1 MDLEEKE
8 IRQKLKS
15 DFIHYGEKCLRI
27 RTKTGEISPLYLN
40 AAQLFVHDKLEEQKG
55 RTGKVRALLLK
66 GRQLGMSTYV
76 GARFYHLTTH
86 KYGIQTFILTHALD
100 ATNNL
105 FAMAQRFHEHT
116 PICVRPE
123 VSTNNTKSL
132 VFGELD
138 SGYKVGTAE
147 NKNVGRSSTIQLL
160 HCSETGFWNNAADH
174 ALGIMQA
181 VPDMADT
188 EIIIESTANGVGN
201 FFHEA
206 WQKAEA
212 GLTDFIPI
220 FIPWFWQKEYRRQ
233 VPDEFNITAVEHR
246 LKELYDLTNEQLVW
260 RRAKIIELSV
270 HGQDGEKSFKQEYP
284 CNSSEAFQLTG
295 ENSFISSDIV
305 MQARKGQA
313 DKYGALVLG
322 VDPARFGDDR
332 TAIIFRQ
339 GRVAFNLQTYT
350 KKDTM
355 EVTGIVHTLIDQHR
369 PLKVFIDVGG
379 LGAGVV
385 DRLKELG
392 HSDTIVPINAGSK
405 PLDAAKYS
413 NKRSEMWG
421 LCREWLQDYP
431 CQIPDDDSLH
441 ADLCG
446 VKYLFNSNSQLVVEK
461 KEDMKKR
468 GVRSSD
474 CADALNLTFAMPV
487 SNAMMQESKT
497 SSIVRTLASDHN
509 YRMAAINRARK

>member
-1 MDLEEKE
+1 
-8 IRQKLKS
+8 
-15 DFIHYGEKCLRI
+15 
-27 RTKTGEISPLYLN
+27 
-40 AAQLFVHDKLEEQKG
+40 
-55 RTGKVRALLLK
+55 
-66 GRQLGMSTYV
+66 
-76 GARFYHLTTH
+76 
-86 KYGIQTFILTHALD
+86 
-100 ATNNL
+100 
-105 FAMAQRFHEHT
+105 
-116 PICVRPE
+116 
-123 VSTNNTKSL
+123 
-132 VFGELD
+132 
-138 SGYKVGTAE
+138 
-147 NKNVGRSSTIQLL
+147 
-160 HCSETGFWNNAADH
+160 
-174 ALGIMQA
+174 
-181 VPDMADT
+181 
-188 EIIIESTANGVGN
+188 
-201 FFHEA
+201 
-206 WQKAEA
+206 
-212 GLTDFIPI
+212 
-220 FIPWFWQKEYRRQ
+220 
-233 VPDEFNITAVEHR
+233 
-246 LKELYDLTNEQLVW
+246 
-260 RRAKIIELSV
+260 
-270 HGQDGEKSFKQEYP
+270 
-284 CNSSEAFQLTG
+284 
-295 ENSFISSDIV
+295 
-305 MQARKGQA
+305 
-313 DKYGALVLG
+313 
-322 VDPARFGDDR
+322 
-332 TAIIFRQ
+332 
-339 GRVAFNLQTYT
+339 
-350 KKDTM
+350 M

-392 HSDTIVPINAGSK
+392 HSDTIVPINAGST